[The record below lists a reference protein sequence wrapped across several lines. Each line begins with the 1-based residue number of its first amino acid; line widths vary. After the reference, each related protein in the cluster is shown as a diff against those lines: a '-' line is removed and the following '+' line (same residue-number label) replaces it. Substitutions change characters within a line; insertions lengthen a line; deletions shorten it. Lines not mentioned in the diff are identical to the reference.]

1 MTDTGAFAGDLKR
14 IVSDKSDAGTFGRFD
29 ETPVTEMNADMKSAY
44 DYTIKMRRM
53 VPGPHKIYLSNPKL
67 LRTIVPTGAYFQ
79 TESTLTSKKPARKDS
94 HMSMAPVPAVTLTPV
109 AYFPEGYFLENL
121 AVRADGSVLVTTVQ
135 KKELWCVPGPEPR
148 VEVPPVLVATFE
160 NYILPVAEAEPDV
173 FIIGLSDLYSTH
185 ESHLARVDLNGWTPG
200 KPVTP
205 EIIFTFDERARGLNG
220 SCMLGPGVLLVADC
234 FAGLIWR
241 VDLTDGGRTASP
253 DGVVRKAAMLR
264 VELSSS
270 SKL

>member
-1 MTDTGAFAGDLKR
+1 L
-14 IVSDKSDAGTFGRFD
+14 
-29 ETPVTEMNADMKSAY
+29 
-44 DYTIKMRRM
+44 
-53 VPGPHKIYLSNPKL
+53 VP
-67 LRTIVPTGAYFQ
+67 
-79 TESTLTSKKPARKDS
+79 
-94 HMSMAPVPAVTLTPV
+94 
-109 AYFPEGYFLENL
+109 
-121 AVRADGSVLVTTVQ
+121 
-135 KKELWCVPGPEPR
+135 KELWCVPGPEPR

-173 FIIGLSDLYSTH
+173 FIIGLCDLYSTH

-241 VDLTDGGRTASP
+241 VDLANGAHDATARVWLSHDTMAFDPDSVVVEPPPQPGVNGVRYGAKTGYVYYTGTAQQVFMRVPVDQASLDPAGPPEFVAALDMHDDFCLDEDAGFASYTLSAVDPPAAVRAVTALIRAAGRSARSAQNP
-253 DGVVRKAAMLR
+253 QRIVNGSA
-264 VELSSS
+264 SSS
-270 SKL
+270 AADCVRAIASSPCLTPRLEVVS